1 MQKEGTKMMW
11 SISLTNEP
19 DIFNQKNY
27 SKYFRSLERT
37 KRKLYFMFK
46 IVKNQS
52 ERNQVM
58 KRAHQGGTV

>member
-27 SKYFRSLERT
+27 SKFFRSLERT
-37 KRKLYFMFK
+37 KRKLYFLFK
-46 IVKNQS
+46 ISFK
-52 ERNQVM
+52 
-58 KRAHQGGTV
+58 